1 MDNRLRT
8 YEYLRQYAWNSLWSK
23 RILAEL
29 GFLLEM
35 SRVEENGM
43 DAQLLPVLEMLL
55 NGFRA
60 EGVITKSAALE
71 AERLL
76 MPLSEKAKEYEVTC
90 AAHAHIDMNWLWGFQ
105 ETASLT
111 VDTFATVLKLMQDYP
126 TFTFSQSQASVYHLL
141 EQYHPQMLEQVR
153 RRVHEGRWEV
163 TASTWV
169 ENDKN
174 MTGSEA
180 MARQLLYTKRYLAR
194 LLEIP
199 EDAVKLDFEPDTFG
213 HACQLPEVLTQAGV
227 KYYYHCRGMDG
238 PFIYNWRAPSGAEV
252 LVYRE
257 PAWYNQTIEYDLLLN
272 VPSFCHTN
280 RTRQYLKVYGVGDH
294 GGGPTRRDLDRLIE
308 MSSWPLFPTISFGT
322 IHGFFE
328 KLEEDRAN
336 FPVVDTE
343 LNYVFTGCYTSQART
358 KQANRIGE
366 ERLMAS
372 ETLDS
377 MARCFCED
385 YQTASAFEPAWQKV
399 LFNQFHDILPGSGV
413 RETREYALG
422 QFQQALA
429 TADINANHAM
439 DAICASLDTSVLAQ
453 DCAEST
459 SVGAGVGYGIGEQC
473 GYGFPAAERGC
484 GTERAY
490 VLFNTTPYPRRAV
503 AELNV
508 WDWQGDTSR
517 MCAFNAAGERIR
529 LQVLSEGN
537 FYWGHR
543 GTKIS
548 VPVQL
553 PAMGYTSIFLRS
565 DAPEHVQWPV
575 FPEPRVDRITDE
587 PIVLEN
593 KKIKAVFS
601 PNTME
606 LLSLVSKQTGQE
618 WINVPSGFFCLGV
631 EEVSNSM
638 TAWRVGRFSKQTNLS
653 QACPVKVTAI
663 NKGSVCQSIDFSIP
677 FEASELK
684 ASVVL
689 EEENA
694 RLRYN
699 VSVDWNETG
708 SLATG
713 VPQLNFQLHLANTVE
728 SSRCVVPFGVID
740 RPALK
745 QDVPCIGLIAGADN
759 DETVALMSDC
769 KYGFRNEAGRLT
781 VNLIRA
787 SFDPDPKPEIGSHSF
802 SLGIY
807 VGPGT
812 ADRLIE
818 ESVCF
823 ANPVVSHAAG
833 IHAGT
838 LPLENSLVT
847 AHGCILCAVKQ
858 AEEGDALVLR
868 VYNTKSE
875 PSNSRLEFCRNVSS
889 AQRLAI
895 PEWPTN
901 EVCETVGKCVSLAL
915 RPHGIATVCVRF

>member
-227 KYYYHCRGMDG
+227 KYYYHCHGMDG

-422 QFQQALA
+422 QFQ
-429 TADINANHAM
+429 
-439 DAICASLDTSVLAQ
+439 
-453 DCAEST
+453 
-459 SVGAGVGYGIGEQC
+459 
-473 GYGFPAAERGC
+473 
-484 GTERAY
+484 
-490 VLFNTTPYPRRAV
+490 
-503 AELNV
+503 
-508 WDWQGDTSR
+508 
-517 MCAFNAAGERIR
+517 
-529 LQVLSEGN
+529 
-537 FYWGHR
+537 
-543 GTKIS
+543 
-548 VPVQL
+548 
-553 PAMGYTSIFLRS
+553 
-565 DAPEHVQWPV
+565 
-575 FPEPRVDRITDE
+575 
-587 PIVLEN
+587 
-593 KKIKAVFS
+593 
-601 PNTME
+601 
-606 LLSLVSKQTGQE
+606 
-618 WINVPSGFFCLGV
+618 
-631 EEVSNSM
+631 
-638 TAWRVGRFSKQTNLS
+638 
-653 QACPVKVTAI
+653 
-663 NKGSVCQSIDFSIP
+663 
-677 FEASELK
+677 
-684 ASVVL
+684 
-689 EEENA
+689 
-694 RLRYN
+694 
-699 VSVDWNETG
+699 
-708 SLATG
+708 
-713 VPQLNFQLHLANTVE
+713 
-728 SSRCVVPFGVID
+728 
-740 RPALK
+740 
-745 QDVPCIGLIAGADN
+745 
-759 DETVALMSDC
+759 
-769 KYGFRNEAGRLT
+769 
-781 VNLIRA
+781 
-787 SFDPDPKPEIGSHSF
+787 
-802 SLGIY
+802 
-807 VGPGT
+807 
-812 ADRLIE
+812 
-818 ESVCF
+818 
-823 ANPVVSHAAG
+823 
-833 IHAGT
+833 
-838 LPLENSLVT
+838 
-847 AHGCILCAVKQ
+847 HG
-858 AEEGDALVLR
+858 
-868 VYNTKSE
+868 
-875 PSNSRLEFCRNVSS
+875 
-889 AQRLAI
+889 
-895 PEWPTN
+895 
-901 EVCETVGKCVSLAL
+901 
-915 RPHGIATVCVRF
+915 